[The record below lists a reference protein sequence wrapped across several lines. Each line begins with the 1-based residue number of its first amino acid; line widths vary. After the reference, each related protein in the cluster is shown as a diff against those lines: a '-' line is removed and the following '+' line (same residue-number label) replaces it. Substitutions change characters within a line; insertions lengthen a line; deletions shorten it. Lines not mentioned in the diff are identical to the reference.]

1 MMAHC
6 GYKPQRK
13 KVEKEDGKDDYGND
27 PTERQEEVLF
37 SIFARRQPGAAFDDH
52 GVIQR
57 KT

>member
-1 MMAHC
+1 
-6 GYKPQRK
+6 
-13 KVEKEDGKDDYGND
+13 VEKEDGKDDYGND